1 MTNELEQA
9 INRQETLQLAQE
21 HLAAA
26 MPAVMGMDK
35 AYEAVRTAYRIVSRQ
50 AGKATAKVK
59 ELEQKEAET
68 KEDTCDECGERV
80 DADHGGLVSSLHGDS
95 CSLNPTNVTGP

>member
-9 INRQETLQLAQE
+9 INRQVTLQLAQE

-50 AGKATAKVK
+50 AGKAMAKVN
-59 ELEQKEAET
+59 ELEQKEQELEQTETKTET
-68 KEDTCDECGERV
+68 KEDTCDECGCT
-80 DADHGGLVSSLHGDS
+80 LY
-95 CSLNPTNVTGP
+95 PGP